1 MKKVIVFSSL
11 ITLGFLASCGQNA
24 SKTEEAQTAAKADSS
39 AQAFVMDTAAT
50 KMEWFASK
58 VTGKHNGTLKI
69 KSGELKVQG
78 GKLIA
83 GMFTMDMKSIKV
95 ADITEAETNAKLT
108 AHLNSEDFFNT
119 STNPE
124 ATFELISAEPI
135 ANAATDAPNYTLK
148 GNLTIKGISKAISFP
163 AKVQLTDDAVNAS
176 AEFPIDRTEWD
187 IKYGSGKFFK
197 DLADKAINDNFD
209 VKLNISAKKA
219 S

>member
-1 MKKVIVFSSL
+1 MNKSIVFSSF
-11 ITLGFLASCGQNA
+11 IALGILASCGQNA

-39 AQAFVMDTAAT
+39 AQAFIMDTAAT

-69 KSGELKVQG
+69 KSGDLKVQG
-78 GKLIA
+78 GKLTA
-83 GMFTMDMKSIKV
+83 GIFTMDMKSIKV
-95 ADITEAETNAKLT
+95 LDLTDAKTNSDLT
-108 AHLNSEDFFNT
+108 GHLNSKDFFDT
-119 STNPE
+119 EANPE
-124 ATFELISAEPI
+124 ATFEIVSAEPI
-135 ANAATDAPNYTLK
+135 ANAATDAPNYNLK

-163 AKVQLTDDAVNAS
+163 AKVQITDDAVNAS

-209 VKLNISAKKA
+209 VKLNLSAKKA

>member
-39 AQAFVMDTAAT
+39 AQAFLMDTAAT
-50 KMEWFASK
+50 KMEWFAAK

-78 GKLIA
+78 GKLSA

-95 ADITEAETNAKLT
+95 LDITDAKSNSDLT
-108 AHLNSEDFFNT
+108 GHLNSKDFFDT
-119 STNPE
+119 EVNPE
-124 ATFELISAEPI
+124 ATFELVSAEPI
-135 ANAATDAPNYTLK
+135 ANAAADAPNYNLK
-148 GNLTIKGISKAISFP
+148 GNLTIKGISKAIAFP
-163 AKVQLTDDAVNAS
+163 AKVKISEDAVNAS

-197 DLADKAINDNFD
+197 DIADKAINDNFD
-209 VKLNISAKKA
+209 VKLIISAKKA

>member
-1 MKKVIVFSSL
+1 MNKTILFSSL
-11 ITLGFLASCGQNA
+11 ITLGLMASCSQNA
-24 SKTEEAQTAAKADSS
+24 SKTEDAQTAAKADSA
-39 AQAFVMDTAAT
+39 AQAFVMDTAGST
-50 KMEWFASK
+50 MEWFASK

-69 KSGELKVQG
+69 KSGELKIQG
-78 GKLIA
+78 EKLVA
-83 GMFTMDMKSIKV
+83 GNFVVDMNTIKV
-95 ADITEAETNAKLT
+95 TDITDAESNSKLA

-119 STNPE
+119 AANPE
-124 ATFELISAEPI
+124 ALFELVSAEPI
-135 ANAATDAPNYTLK
+135 ANAAANAPNYNLK
-148 GNLTIKGISKAISFP
+148 GNLTIKGITKAISFP
-163 AKVQLTDDAVNAS
+163 ATVQITADAVNAS